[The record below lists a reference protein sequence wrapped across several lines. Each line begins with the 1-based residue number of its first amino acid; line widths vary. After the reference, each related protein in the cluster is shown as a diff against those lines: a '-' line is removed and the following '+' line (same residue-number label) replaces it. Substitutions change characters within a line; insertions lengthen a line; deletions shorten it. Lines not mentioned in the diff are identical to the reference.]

1 VPRAKKKVEPK
12 PPKDPSNPSVLYGRQ
27 YAKETYDIDEMRLL
41 LAATSGKSATRVRN
55 FALIY
60 LLWRSGLRIS
70 EALDLKP
77 VDLDMKTRAVHVRFG
92 KFGKERRVRSIDPH
106 ALEACRRWLELRERH
121 GIPRSVE
128 VFCTIDGKGPISDT
142 YVRAMLNRL
151 ATKARWEKRIHPH
164 AFRASFAADLA
175 RRGMPMPYVQQQ
187 LGHENLETTS
197 VYLAA
202 ISGQEVAEAMDR
214 IEWEEL

>member
-1 VPRAKKKVEPK
+1 MPRRKKKVESK
-12 PPKDPSNPSVLYGRQ
+12 PPKDPGNPSQLYGRR
-27 YAKETYDIDEMRLL
+27 YAKETYDIDEMRAL
-41 LAATSGKSATRVRN
+41 LAATSGTSATRVRN

-60 LLWRSGLRIS
+60 LLWRSGLRIG

-77 VDLDMKTRAVHVRFG
+77 VDIDMKTRVVHVRSG

-106 ALEACRRWLELRERH
+106 ALEAVQRWLEVRERR
-121 GIPRSVE
+121 GISRSVE
-128 VFCTIDGKGPISDT
+128 IFCTIDGRKPIEDA
-142 YVRAMLNRL
+142 YVRAMLKRL
-151 ATKARWEKRIHPH
+151 AKRANWEKRIHAH

-175 RRGMPMPYVQQQ
+175 RRGMPMPYIQQQ

-214 IEWEEL
+214 IEWEDL